1 MNLLLTADEV
11 RVLGSLMEKEVTTP
25 EYYPLSL
32 NALINACNQKSNRF
46 PVVAYDEMTVARLVD
61 ILREKRLLAV
71 VTGGTLSVSRVPKYR
86 QLLSET
92 VGLDSKDAAI
102 LCELM
107 VRGPQTAAQLR
118 TRAERLHKFADVA
131 EVDAVI
137 AELMTRGTP
146 LVVKLPRQPG
156 HKECRFAHLLAG
168 APVMSEP
175 AEPPP
180 EPAMIEVRAEKDRVN
195 QLKTEVEALRT
206 ELSELRQQFLDFKKQ
221 FTG

>member
-1 MNLLLTADEV
+1 MDMLLTADEV

-32 NALINACNQKSNRF
+32 NALVNACNQKSNRF
-46 PVVAYDEMTVARLVD
+46 PVVAYDEMAVARLVD
-61 ILREKRLLAV
+61 VLREKRLVAV
-71 VTGGTLSVSRVPKYR
+71 VTGGTMSVSRVPKYR

-92 VGLDSKDAAI
+92 VGLDGKDAAI

-118 TRAERLHKFADVA
+118 TRAERLHKFTDVA

-137 AELMTRGTP
+137 AGLMTRATP
-146 LVVKLPRQPG
+146 LAVKLPRQPG
-156 HKECRFAHLLAG
+156 HKECRFAHLLSG
-168 APVMSEP
+168 APAMSE
-175 AEPPP
+175 ASEPPP
-180 EPAMIEVRAEKDRVN
+180 EPAMLEVRAEKDRTE
-195 QLKTEVEALRT
+195 QLKAEVESLRA
-206 ELSELRQQFLDFKKQ
+206 ELNELRQQFLDFKKQ